1 MRGTREKEIGM
12 KHLIIFLD
20 YGQSR
25 LDNAVYKQFSQSP
38 DDRRDVALLFIG
50 HPLEERELLHEVSNL
65 QRKGKNGRGDITF
78 HLCADFRQK
87 GAGANIVQTARQV
100 RQFFLPKPGAAYRIL
115 SYSLL
120 PKPDECNAA
129 RTKTVW
135 DNLAAVSN
143 AVTEYRDFALVN
155 LAFLYHDKTQ
165 QSLADF
171 LCETIRFGIPFDGP
185 HPTCHNNIKEEES
198 LFAAAGVIDPAFSS
212 SEDPGNGWPPVFA
225 AFGASSVTW
234 PESAVQEYFHR
245 LYTTTLLR
253 YASVDNGATKAECHA
268 EAERILS
275 LLPLQDARICLRED
289 TLFDVR
295 EGQRSQNWDKV
306 DVYWTECIGKASR
319 NLNDIPRTGWTKAI
333 RQCAEAYYR
342 SKFRGTGV
350 DYFFQLQSSKSAA
363 YVEAI
368 MDIIAREFRLT
379 VQKQAYTPEMQ
390 KHILRSIVNLLQ
402 QKVLKLQE
410 SATETNERVAW
421 IETRLQEIA
430 EKWEGMKMFT
440 RLIKKDDSLFTD
452 YVGQLTDWYIQRT
465 YVAGYSF
472 AIQLLN
478 ELIPSVLA
486 MVDECEH
493 KKSLLE
499 AALASCDKDTA
510 EADPAKL
517 LDPYSRE
524 RVETAVRSVA
534 DDAGYFAKASRQVVR
549 LFFDAESP
557 IVDAGDLL
565 ARVRRAA
572 SREADTYLSSKTEAG
587 LMPPVLF
594 QPITTRLH
602 AEYADQGGLTAFV
615 DELKARTELH
625 LALKASSKAT
635 DYYMLV
641 APQRGSDDTTP
652 LLEEKKDRKP
662 ADKPEPEM
670 RLLETGNIS
679 HIGLLHLEQGI
690 RLTDLDGFSGQKT
703 FIEPTLF

>member
-1 MRGTREKEIGM
+1 MRGTREKETGM

-25 LDNAVYKQFSQSP
+25 LENAVYKQFSQTP

-78 HLCADFRQK
+78 HLCADFGQK
-87 GAGANIVQTARQV
+87 GAGADVVQTARMV
-100 RQFFLPKPGAAYRIL
+100 RQFFLPKPEAAYRIL

-120 PKPDECNAA
+120 PAADECNAA

-135 DNLAAVSN
+135 DNLASVSN
-143 AVTEYRDFALVN
+143 AVTEYRDFPLLN
-155 LAFLYHDKTQ
+155 QAFLYHDQTQ

-171 LCETIRFGIPFDGP
+171 LCETIRFDISFDGP
-185 HPTCHNNIKEEES
+185 HPACHQVEEES
-198 LFAAAGVIDPAFSS
+198 LFAASGVIDPAFPSC
-212 SEDPGNGWPPVFA
+212 EEPGNGWPPVFA

-253 YASVDNGATKAECHA
+253 YALVDNGGTTKTECHA

-275 LLPLQDARICLRED
+275 LLPLQDERICLHEE

-295 EGQRSQNWDKV
+295 EGQRTQNWDKV

-319 NLNDIPRTGWTKAI
+319 NLKDIPRTGWTKAI
-333 RQCAEAYYR
+333 RQSAETYFK
-342 SKFRGTGV
+342 SKFRGAGV
-350 DYFFQLQSSKSAA
+350 DYFFQLQSSKSSA
-363 YVEAI
+363 YVVAF
-368 MDIIAREFRLT
+368 MDIITREFRHT
-379 VQKQAYTPEMQ
+379 VQEQAYTPEMQ

-402 QKVLKLQE
+402 QKVLKLDE
-410 SATETNERVAW
+410 SATETGERVAW

-440 RLIKKDDSLFTD
+440 RLIKKDDSLFTS
-452 YVGQLTDWYIQRT
+452 YVEQLTDWYIQRT
-465 YVAGYSF
+465 YVPGYSF

-486 MVDECEH
+486 MVDECDH
-493 KKSLLE
+493 KKALLE

-517 LDPYSRE
+517 LDAYSQE
-524 RVETAVRSVA
+524 QVETAARSVT
-534 DDAGYFAKASRQVVR
+534 DDAAYFAEASRQVVR
-549 LFFDAESP
+549 LFYDAESP
-557 IVDAGDLL
+557 IVDAGDLQ

-572 SREADTYLSSKTEAG
+572 SAEADTYLRSKTEAG
-587 LMPPVLF
+587 LIPPVLF

-602 AEYADQGGLTAFV
+602 AEYADRGGLTAFV

-625 LALKASSKAT
+625 LALKAGTPVT

-652 LLEEKKDRKP
+652 LLEDKKDRKP
-662 ADKPEPEM
+662 AGKPEPEM
-670 RLLETGNIS
+670 RLLETGDIS

>member
-1 MRGTREKEIGM
+1 MRGTREKETGM

-25 LDNAVYKQFSQSP
+25 LDNAVYKQFSQTP

-50 HPLEERELLHEVSNL
+50 HPLEERELQHEVSNL

-78 HLCADFRQK
+78 HLCADFGQK
-87 GAGANIVQTARQV
+87 GAGANVVQTARMV

-120 PKPDECNAA
+120 PAADECNAA

-135 DNLAAVSN
+135 DNLASVSN
-143 AVTEYRDFALVN
+143 AVTEYRDFPLLN
-155 LAFLYHDKTQ
+155 QAFLYHDQTQ

-171 LCETIRFGIPFDGP
+171 LCETIRFDISFDGP
-185 HPTCHNNIKEEES
+185 HPACHQVEEES
-198 LFAAAGVIDPAFSS
+198 LFAAAGVVDPAFPSC
-212 SEDPGNGWPPVFA
+212 EEPGNGWPPVFA

-253 YASVDNGATKAECHA
+253 YALVDNGGTTKTECHA

-275 LLPLQDARICLRED
+275 LLPLQDERICLREE

-295 EGQRSQNWDKV
+295 EGQRTQNWDKV
-306 DVYWTECIGKASR
+306 DVYWAECIGKASR
-319 NLNDIPRTGWTKAI
+319 NLKDIPRTGWTKAI
-333 RQCAEAYYR
+333 RQSAEAYFK

-350 DYFFQLQSSKSAA
+350 DYFFQLQSGKSAA
-363 YVEAI
+363 YVEAF
-368 MDIIAREFRLT
+368 MDIIGREFRRT
-379 VQKQAYTPEMQ
+379 VQEKAYTPEMQ

-410 SATETNERVAW
+410 SATETGERVAW

-440 RLIKKDDSLFTD
+440 RLIKKDDSLFTT
-452 YVGQLTDWYIQRT
+452 YVEQLTDWYIQRT
-465 YVAGYSF
+465 YVPGYSF

-486 MVDECEH
+486 MVDECDH
-493 KKSLLE
+493 KKALLE

-517 LDPYSRE
+517 LDAFSQE
-524 RVETAVRSVA
+524 QVETAARSVA
-534 DDAGYFAKASRQVVR
+534 DDAAYFAEASRQVVR
-549 LFFDAESP
+549 LFYDAESP
-557 IVDAGDLL
+557 IIDAGDLL
-565 ARVRRAA
+565 ARVRLAA
-572 SREADTYLSSKTEAG
+572 SAEADTYLRSKTEAG
-587 LMPPVLF
+587 LIPPVLF

-602 AEYADQGGLTAFV
+602 AEYADRGGLTAFV

-625 LALKASSKAT
+625 LALKAGTSVT

-652 LLEEKKDRKP
+652 LLEDKKDRKP
-662 ADKPEPEM
+662 AGKPEPEM
-670 RLLETGNIS
+670 RLLETGDIS

-690 RLTDLDGFSGQKT
+690 RLTELDGFSGQKT